1 MDYNSIELTP
11 EEIEA
16 AIMEGKKKK
25 FFRIRNADY
34 WKEQFAKADQ
44 AHEDEKKAK
53 RDAYR
58 QAVEASSG
66 SKAQTHSEEYRLTPA
81 GLRRIE

>member
-11 EEIEA
+11 EELAA
-16 AIMEGKKKK
+16 AILEGKKRK
-25 FFRIRNADY
+25 FFRLRNADY
-34 WKEQFAKADQ
+34 LKEQLAKADQ

-58 QAVEASSG
+58 QAREASSG
-66 SKAQTHSEEYRLTPA
+66 SEAQTLSVEYRSTPE
-81 GLRRIE
+81 GLRQI